1 MLYNIKN
8 LGKLNIFF
16 SVYPAISNF
25 LSLWQMRQLK
35 EKGKNRNIKDLLVV
49 RLMKAK
55 RNLSISSNNI
65 TGVLA
70 TLSL

>member
-1 MLYNIKN
+1 
-8 LGKLNIFF
+8 
-16 SVYPAISNF
+16 
-25 LSLWQMRQLK
+25 MRQLK

>member
-1 MLYNIKN
+1 MLYKIKN

-16 SVYPAISNF
+16 SVYPAITNF
-25 LSLWQMRQLK
+25 LSLRKMRQLK